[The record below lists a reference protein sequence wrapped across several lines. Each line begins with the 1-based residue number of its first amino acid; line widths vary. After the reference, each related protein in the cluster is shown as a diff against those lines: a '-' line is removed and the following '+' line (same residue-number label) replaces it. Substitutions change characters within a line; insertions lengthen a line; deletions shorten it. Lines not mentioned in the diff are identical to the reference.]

1 MRLVDKSV
9 RVSRRR
15 FLGTTTATVFGS
27 VAVGSGAMLMD
38 PKGAWAVTLKNLQPK
53 TMATLIQMA
62 RDTYPHDRLTDATY
76 AQAVA
81 GYDDKAADPGVK
93 KMLEDGTASLDRHAQ
108 SEYQANYVDVGWEG
122 QRAGILQQVQ
132 NTEFF
137 QTIRGG
143 LIVGLYNQQNIWQK
157 FGYEGSSAEK
167 GGYIHRGFND
177 IDWLPGKSATSAAL
191 PPPTTQGT
199 KS

>member
-1 MRLVDKSV
+1 MRLVDKTT

-15 FLGTTTATVFGS
+15 FLGTSTATIFGT
-27 VAVGSGAMLMD
+27 VAVGSGTMLLD
-38 PKGAWAVTLKNLQPK
+38 PKGAWAIPLKHLQPK

-76 AQAVA
+76 AKSVA
-81 GYDDKAADPGVK
+81 DYDDKAADPGVK
-93 KMLEDGTASLDRHAQ
+93 KMLEDGTAMLDKKAQ
-108 SEYQANYVDVGWEG
+108 ADYNVNYVDVGWEE
-122 QRAGILQQVQ
+122 QRAGILQGVQ

-143 LIVGLYNQQNIWQK
+143 LVTGLYNQHDIWQK
-157 FGYEGSSAEK
+157 FGYEGSSYQK
-167 GGYIHRGFND
+167 GGYLHHGFND
-177 IDWLPGKSATSAAL
+177 IDWLPGKTASIQ
-191 PPPTTQGT
+191 QGS

>member
-1 MRLVDKSV
+1 MRLIEKTR

-15 FLGTTTATVFGS
+15 FLGTSGATVFGT
-27 VAVGSGAMLMD
+27 VAIGSGAMLLD
-38 PKGAWAVTLKNLQPK
+38 PKGAWAMPLKSLHPQ

-76 AQAVA
+76 AKSVA
-81 GYDDKAADPGVK
+81 DYDDKAAADAGVK
-93 KMLEDGTASLDRHAQ
+93 AMLEKGCAALDRKAQ
-108 SEYQANYVDVGWEG
+108 VDYKANYIDVGWED
-122 QRAGILQQVQ
+122 QRTGILLGFQ

-143 LIVGLYNQQNIWQK
+143 LITSLYNQPDIWMK
-157 FGYEGSSAEK
+157 FGYEGASANK

-177 IDWLPGKSATSAAL
+177 IDWLPK
-191 PPPTTQGT
+191 TQTASIEGT

>member
-1 MRLVDKSV
+1 MRLVDKTI

-15 FLGTTTATVFGS
+15 FLGTSTATLFGT
-27 VAVGSGAMLMD
+27 VAVGSGTMLLD
-38 PKGAWAVTLKNLQPK
+38 PKGAWAIPLKNLKPR

-76 AQAVA
+76 AKSVA
-81 GYDDKAADPGVK
+81 DYDDKAADPNVK
-93 KMLEDGTASLDRHAQ
+93 KMLEGGCAMLDKKAQ
-108 SEYQANYVDVGWEG
+108 AGYNVNYVDTQWEE
-122 QRAGILQQVQ
+122 QRTGILRELQ

-143 LIVGLYNQQNIWQK
+143 LVTGLYNQPDIWQK
-157 FGYEGSSAEK
+157 FGYEGSSYQK
-167 GGYIHRGFND
+167 GGYLHRGFND
-177 IDWLPGKSATSAAL
+177 IDWLPGTKAAAAD
-191 PPPTTQGT
+191 QVT

>member
-1 MRLVDKSV
+1 MRLVDKTR

-15 FLGTTTATVFGS
+15 FLGTSTATIFGT
-27 VAVGSGAMLMD
+27 VAVGSGTLLLD
-38 PKGAWAVTLKNLQPK
+38 PKGAWAIPLKNLKPQ

-76 AQAVA
+76 AKAVA
-81 GYDDKAADPGVK
+81 GYDDEAADPNVK
-93 KMLEDGTASLDRHAQ
+93 TMLENGCTMLDKK
-108 SEYQANYVDVGWEG
+108 SQAAYNSNYVDTKWEE
-122 QRAGILQQVQ
+122 QRTGILRDVQ

-143 LIVGLYNQQNIWQK
+143 LVTGLYNQHDIWQK
-157 FGYEGSSAEK
+157 FGYEGSSYQK
-167 GGYIHRGFND
+167 GGYLHRGFND
-177 IDWLPGKSATSAAL
+177 IDWLPGKQAAVAT
-191 PPPTTQGT
+191 QVT